1 MAYTQTEYLAGFLAV
16 SCLVLLYCWHQKK
29 QEVDRYERMTVKHA
43 LPGLHFR
50 DGLRNPDGNDEH
62 IPGLRMNKG
71 YVRPGLEGLDNG
83 SPGNL
88 NDAAHVGNLAGQMS
102 ANAYRVPPMVEAKW
116 NVDSEIQIP
125 RLAATDADVDRQ
137 MLEWGGELPGVD
149 AKAISQC
156 DMHSVSLGG
165 EILAKTDYEPEY
177 GSAKGEVTY

>member
-1 MAYTQTEYLAGFLAV
+1 MRNFL
-16 SCLVLLYCWHQKK
+16 LTVLTKLFGRVADQFCTLWFQ
-29 QEVDRYERMTVKHA
+29 
-43 LPGLHFR
+43 LGL
-50 DGLRNPDGNDEH
+50 D
-62 IPGLRMNKG
+62 
-71 YVRPGLEGLDNG
+71 VRGLEGLDNG

-102 ANAYRVPPMVEAKW
+102 AKAYRVPPMVEAKW

-177 GSAKGEVTY
+177 GSAKGAVTY